1 MCVCVTPF
9 SSVCTR
15 HRLILLLTAF
25 FSAAAVTKFEA
36 PGPFAE
42 QASLLD
48 LDFDP
53 LPPVASPVKAP
64 TPSGQV
70 GCAHRCPFMCLRTR
84 PCACVS
90 HIDTSLRG

>member
-1 MCVCVTPF
+1 M
-9 SSVCTR
+9 
-15 HRLILLLTAF
+15 
-25 FSAAAVTKFEA
+25 
-36 PGPFAE
+36 E

-70 GCAHRCPFMCLRTR
+70 GCAW
-84 PCACVS
+84 ACRLLESGPWALILPMKAHFHPALMRGLEQTWVS
-90 HIDTSLRG
+90 LETP